1 MVTIP
6 QYLVSLNLIVH
17 FKPDLCYLMWF
28 DYTCKCRILQNLFRL
43 QTSLKHSIGI
53 SCLPGTV
60 VTVLYLDILLL
71 YDHFLLDVHVFNILW
86 LPMDLLYI
94 LVVHVRFILF
104 FAHAIY
110 NGNRTEW
117 RPVQSVIIQVITK
130 SDYCTMGVQFVN
142 HKYDY
147 RQNWVKETMG
157 TG

>member
-1 MVTIP
+1 
-6 QYLVSLNLIVH
+6 
-17 FKPDLCYLMWF
+17 
-28 DYTCKCRILQNLFRL
+28 
-43 QTSLKHSIGI
+43 
-53 SCLPGTV
+53 
-60 VTVLYLDILLL
+60 
-71 YDHFLLDVHVFNILW
+71 
-86 LPMDLLYI
+86 MDLLYI

-147 RQNWVKETMG
+147 RQNWVTKSCYQSIKTMTKFKKETMG
-157 TG
+157 TDYRFS